1 MVDSAID
8 GDMSPISVPAD
19 FPVTW
24 ENPEDERRLWT
35 VSGGNGFLPEQMKPL
50 IVGVRWAHTEG
61 FHQASEWFGLSF
73 GSESRRINTYIYTAM
88 LPASPA
94 GQREALAEQSEKR
107 LRAAIARLRE
117 LWETEF
123 LPEVREHL
131 AAWEAFDLRDSTAIS
146 LAAHLGDT
154 WQRSRRL
161 WEIKFSIAL
170 PFIQAQSEFADF
182 YGEVFEEGTLEA
194 YRLLQ
199 GFGNKTVE
207 GGHALWDLSRGAL
220 DSPPVRRILEDNGPA
235 AVPAALESSPEGRI
249 FLAGLVSYLEE
260 YGQRSDIY
268 MAVDNPHW
276 IENPITP
283 ITILKDFIARPERNP
298 RAALV
303 DLIEER
309 ERLIGIVRDR
319 LKGHSQP
326 VAERFEF
333 LLEAAQAGAV
343 IQEEQNYWIDQ
354 RSVYKVRQV
363 LIECGRRLAEA
374 GVIEEPD
381 DVFYLFSEEL
391 EETVAVLPGGNQRQ
405 LVRERKAE
413 MAHFLEVKR
422 PDALGTRPTGSPT
435 SAPETALGRAFSKYG
450 GVPVPESQESNVLH
464 GNPSS
469 PGKVKGTA
477 RLVPTLAEAVKLQ
490 PGDILVAQVTA
501 PPWTPLFATVAAVV
515 MDKGG
520 VLSHAAIVA
529 REYNVPAVLGTGNA
543 TRVIRDGQTI
553 EVDGDSGV
561 VHIVS

>member
-1 MVDSAID
+1 MVDSATD
-8 GDMSPISVPAD
+8 GGMSPIPVPAD

-24 ENPEDERRLWT
+24 ENPVDERRLWT

-61 FHQASEWFGLSF
+61 FHRASESFGLSF
-73 GSESRRINTYIYTAM
+73 GSESRRINTYIYAAM
-88 LPASPA
+88 LPAPPA
-94 GQREALAEQSEKR
+94 GQREVPAEQSEER
-107 LRAAIARLRE
+107 LQAAISRLRE
-117 LWETEF
+117 LWETEL

-131 AAWEAFDLRDSTAIS
+131 AVWEAFDLSGSSAGL

-170 PFIQAQSEFADF
+170 PFIQAQSEFADL

-220 DSPPVRRILEDNGPA
+220 DSPPVRRILEDSEPA
-235 AVPAALESSPEGRI
+235 AVLAALEGSPEGRT
-249 FLAGLVSYLEE
+249 FLAGLVSYLKE

-268 MAVDNPHW
+268 IAVDNPHW
-276 IENPITP
+276 IENPATA

-298 RAALV
+298 RAELV
-303 DLIEER
+303 NSIEER
-309 ERLIGIVRDR
+309 ERLIGTVRDR

-326 VAERFEF
+326 VAEQFEF
-333 LLEAAQAGAV
+333 LLEAAQVGAV

-374 GVIEEPD
+374 GVIGEPD
-381 DVFYLFSEEL
+381 DVFYLFPEEL
-391 EETVAVLPGGNQRQ
+391 EEAVAVLPGGDQRR
-405 LVRERKAE
+405 LVREREAE
-413 MAHFLEVKR
+413 MAHFREVKR
-422 PDALGTRPTGSPT
+422 PDALGTRPSGSPT
-435 SAPETALGRAFSKYG
+435 SAPGTALGRAFSKYG
-450 GVPVPESQESNVLH
+450 GAPVPESQEPNVLH
-464 GNPSS
+464 GHPSS
-469 PGKVKGTA
+469 PGKVMGTA
-477 RLVPTLAEAVKLQ
+477 RLISTLAEAAKIQ

-515 MDKGG
+515 TDKGG

-529 REYNVPAVLGTGNA
+529 REYNIPAVLGTGNA

-553 EVDGDSGV
+553 EVDGDAGD